1 VLPAIRRAALFLW
14 LMIKI
19 RYWTIENLNNCQCQK
34 HIIPALIGAGA
45 AVVGGAMKLFGGNSQ
60 QKRDQAFQREM
71 WQKQVEQQDK
81 VNAQQMA
88 YQDKVN
94 AENRAWSNESAV
106 RERIEDAG
114 YNPYLY
120 NGQAAASSASIA
132 NSTNL
137 GNSVA
142 APSANTSQNLLDGLG
157 DAFGQVG
164 NYLAQ
169 GLAYEKADY
178 DFGNQKAAD
187 KITNAATGAKA
198 GAQAQETLNR
208 LEQSKQAARVDA
220 ASAFATE
227 IQNAMSQLQAYD
239 SNGVPLTDEAT
250 GRPVTLAEQR
260 ARGENVQLFKTI
272 DKLTQDII
280 NGKVTEK
287 NLNIEY
293 LTKKYNLG
301 YLMPEQLQ
309 ILQQQLVNLRSEYQ
323 KINAE
328 TRVLGSQFDLNRSAT
343 RLNNQNVQ
351 TQQRYAQLLGQQ
363 TLTEAQKTKLSEF
376 EYFFGGAERLASI
389 MQKQRPQNLQQF
401 VMQKGDLIWSK
412 IATSLGFNYN
422 SNEELVERLKHYSDD
437 AIADALDGYLQ
448 SR

>member
-1 VLPAIRRAALFLW
+1 MLIYDLSGWIANYPTQL
-14 LMIKI
+14 
-19 RYWTIENLNNCQCQK
+19 C
-34 HIIPALIGAGA
+34 IIPALIGAGA
-45 AVVGGAMKLFGGNSQ
+45 AIVGGAMNLFGGSSKQ
-60 QKRDQAFQREM
+60 RRDQAFQREM
-71 WQKQVEQQDK
+71 WQRQVEQQDK

-106 RERIEDAG
+106 RERLEQAG

-120 NGQAAASSASIA
+120 NGQAAASSANIA
-132 NSTNL
+132 SSTNL
-137 GNSVA
+137 GNSVT
-142 APSANTSQNLLDGLG
+142 APANNTSENLMAGLG

-187 KITNAATGAKA
+187 SITNAATGAKA

-220 ASAFATE
+220 ATAFSTE
-227 IQNAMSQLQAYD
+227 LQNSMSQLQAYD
-239 SNGVPLTDEAT
+239 SNGVPIVDESS

-272 DKLTQDII
+272 DKLTQDIV

-351 TQQRYAQLLGQQ
+351 TQQRYAELLGQQ
-363 TLTEAQKTKLSEF
+363 TLTEYQKTKLSEF

-412 IATSLGFNYN
+412 IAKSLGFNYN

>member
-1 VLPAIRRAALFLW
+1 MLIYDLSDWIANYPTQL
-14 LMIKI
+14 
-19 RYWTIENLNNCQCQK
+19 C
-34 HIIPALIGAGA
+34 IIPALIGAGA
-45 AVVGGAMKLFGGNSQ
+45 AIVGGAMNLFGGSSK

-106 RERIEDAG
+106 RERLEQAG

-120 NGQAAASSASIA
+120 NGQAAASSANIA
-132 NSTNL
+132 SSTNL
-137 GNSVA
+137 GNSVT
-142 APSANTSQNLLDGLG
+142 APANNTSENLMSGLG

-178 DFGNQKAAD
+178 DFGIQKAAD
-187 KITNAATGAKA
+187 TITNAATGAKA

-220 ASAFATE
+220 ATAFATE
-227 IQNAMSQLQAYD
+227 IQNSMSQLQAYD
-239 SNGVPLTDEAT
+239 SNGVPMVDESS

-351 TQQRYAQLLGQQ
+351 TQQRYAELLGQQ
-363 TLTEAQKTKLSEF
+363 TLTEYQKTRLSEF

-412 IATSLGFNYN
+412 IAKSLGFQYN
-422 SNEELVERLKHYSDD
+422 SNEEFVERLKHYSDD

>member
-1 VLPAIRRAALFLW
+1 
-14 LMIKI
+14 MIKI

-106 RERIEDAG
+106 RERIEEAG

-120 NGQAAASSASIA
+120 NGQASASSASIA

-187 KITNAATGAKA
+187 KITNAITGFKA

-239 SNGVPLTDEAT
+239 TNGVPLTDEAT

-280 NGKVTEK
+280 NGKITEK

-293 LTKKYNLG
+293 LTKKYNLENF
-301 YLMPEQLQ
+301 LPEQLQ
-309 ILQQQLVNLRSEYQ
+309 ILQQQLVNLRSEYR

-376 EYFFGGAERLASI
+376 EYYFGGAERLASI
-389 MQKQRPQNLQQF
+389 MQKQRPQNIEQF
-401 VMQKGDLIWSK
+401 FLQKGDLIWSK
-412 IATSLGFNYN
+412 IAKSLGFTYN
-422 SNEELVERLKHYSDD
+422 SDSELVEKLKHYTDD
-437 AIADALDGYLQ
+437 AIADALDAYLQ
-448 SR
+448 RR

>member
-1 VLPAIRRAALFLW
+1 MLIYDLSDWIANYPTQL
-14 LMIKI
+14 
-19 RYWTIENLNNCQCQK
+19 C
-34 HIIPALIGAGA
+34 IIPALIGAGA
-45 AVVGGAMKLFGGNSQ
+45 AIVGGAMNLFGGSSKQ
-60 QKRDQAFQREM
+60 RRDQAFQREM

-106 RERIEDAG
+106 RERLEQAG

-120 NGQAAASSASIA
+120 NGQAAASSANIA
-132 NSTNL
+132 SSTNL
-137 GNSVA
+137 GNSVT
-142 APSANTSQNLLDGLG
+142 APANNTSENLMAGLG

-187 KITNAATGAKA
+187 SITNAATGAKA

-220 ASAFATE
+220 ATAFATE
-227 IQNAMSQLQAYD
+227 IQNSMSQLQAYD
-239 SNGVPLTDEAT
+239 SNGVPIVDESS

-351 TQQRYAQLLGQQ
+351 TQQRYAELLGQQ
-363 TLTEAQKTKLSEF
+363 TLTEYQKTKLSEF

-412 IATSLGFNYN
+412 IAKSLGFNYN

>member
-1 VLPAIRRAALFLW
+1 MLIYDLSDWIANYPTQL
-14 LMIKI
+14 
-19 RYWTIENLNNCQCQK
+19 C
-34 HIIPALIGAGA
+34 IIPALIGAGA
-45 AVVGGAMKLFGGNSQ
+45 AIVGGAMNLFGGSSK

-106 RERIEDAG
+106 RERIEQAG

-120 NGQAAASSASIA
+120 NGQAAASSANIA
-132 NSTNL
+132 SSTNL
-137 GNSVA
+137 GNSVT
-142 APSANTSQNLLDGLG
+142 APANNTSENLMAGLG

-187 KITNAATGAKA
+187 TITNAATGAKA

-220 ASAFATE
+220 ATAFATE
-227 IQNAMSQLQAYD
+227 IQNSMSQLQAYD
-239 SNGVPLTDEAT
+239 SNGVPMVDESS

-351 TQQRYAQLLGQQ
+351 TQQRYAELLGQQ
-363 TLTEAQKTKLSEF
+363 ALTEYQKTRLSEF

-412 IATSLGFNYN
+412 IAKSLGFQYN

>member
-1 VLPAIRRAALFLW
+1 MLIYDLSDWIANYPTQL
-14 LMIKI
+14 
-19 RYWTIENLNNCQCQK
+19 C
-34 HIIPALIGAGA
+34 IIPALIGAGA
-45 AVVGGAMKLFGGNSQ
+45 AIVGGAMNLFGGSSKQ
-60 QKRDQAFQREM
+60 RRDQAFQREM

-106 RERIEDAG
+106 RERLEQAG

-120 NGQAAASSASIA
+120 NGQAAASSANIA
-132 NSTNL
+132 SSTNL
-137 GNSVA
+137 GNSVT
-142 APSANTSQNLLDGLG
+142 APANNTSENLMAGLG

-220 ASAFATE
+220 ATAFATE
-227 IQNAMSQLQAYD
+227 IQNSMSQLQAYD
-239 SNGVPLTDEAT
+239 SNGVPIVDESS

-351 TQQRYAQLLGQQ
+351 TQQRYAELLGQQ
-363 TLTEAQKTKLSEF
+363 TLTEKQQTSIKKVEALFGSSEKLLNIMNSMTPKTNAELVH
-376 EYFFGGAERLASI
+376 YITFGMWSKVKEMFGAPSADPASI
-389 MQKQRPQNLQQF
+389 RQWLGNL
-401 VMQKGDLIWSK
+401 
-412 IATSLGFNYN
+412 N
-422 SNEELVERLKHYSDD
+422 SDD
-437 AIADALDGYLQ
+437 IINNITEEYRSTLK
-448 SR
+448 

>member
-1 VLPAIRRAALFLW
+1 MYMYPYDLSEWIANYPTQL
-14 LMIKI
+14 
-19 RYWTIENLNNCQCQK
+19 C
-34 HIIPALIGAGA
+34 IIPALIGAGA
-45 AVVGGAMKLFGGNSQ
+45 AIVGGAMKLFGGSSK

-94 AENRAWSNESAV
+94 AENRAWSNEAAV
-106 RERIEDAG
+106 RERVEAAG

-120 NGQAAASSASIA
+120 NGQAAASSANIA
-132 NSTNL
+132 SSTNL
-137 GNSVA
+137 GNSVT
-142 APSANTSQNLLDGLG
+142 APANNTSENLMEGPA
-157 DAFGQVG
+157 DALSQVG
-164 NYLAQ
+164 NYMAQ

-187 KITNAATGAKA
+187 QITNAATGAKA

-220 ASAFATE
+220 ATAFATE

-239 SNGVPLTDEAT
+239 TNGVPMVDESS

-293 LTKKYNLG
+293 LTKKYNLEN
-301 YLMPEQLQ
+301 LMPEQLQ
-309 ILQQQLVNLRSEYQ
+309 ILQQQLVNLRAEYE

-328 TRVLGSQFDLNRSAT
+328 TRVLGSQFDLNKSTA
-343 RLNNQNVQ
+343 RLNDQNVQ
-351 TQQRYAQLLGQQ
+351 TQQRYAELLGQQ
-363 TLTEAQKTKLSEF
+363 KLTEEQKTAISKIEA
-376 EYFFGGAERLASI
+376 FFGSTERAVGIIKNIRPSNQAEVLHYVGSGVISLLSGGKFHSAMTDEQVASKLLDLTHQELANDAKAKKAS
-389 MQKQRPQNLQQF
+389 
-401 VMQKGDLIWSK
+401 SK
-412 IATSLGFNYN
+412 K
-422 SNEELVERLKHYSDD
+422 VK
-437 AIADALDGYLQ
+437 
-448 SR
+448 